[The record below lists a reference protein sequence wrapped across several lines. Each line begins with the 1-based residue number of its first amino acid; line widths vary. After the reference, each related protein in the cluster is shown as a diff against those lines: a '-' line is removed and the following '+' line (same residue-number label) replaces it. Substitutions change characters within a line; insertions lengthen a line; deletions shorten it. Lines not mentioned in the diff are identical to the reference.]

1 MIIACLLS
9 SGYNT
14 SMIPVIIC
22 GGVGTKMWPLS
33 SPKLPKHFLPLIHSK
48 SLFELNWETLRE
60 RFQANEI
67 YLQTNSEQ
75 AKIAKRMVPEILD
88 ENIFIEPTSSNQGPA
103 TGLAAALLSKKGF
116 GEEPFFLIQVDNLR
130 VPGENIFKMMDLA
143 EKLGEKTHKYI
154 TGGFVPERFIKGVDF
169 LLKGDLVDEQEGV
182 RIYRVAEYVDRNEEE
197 KIKKNLSTGKLLV
210 HANHT
215 CMTPNS
221 LLEMYKKYRPDWFEP
236 LKKIVDGADLNEEY
250 LKMPKG
256 AIEEITKQVHAKND
270 SLVIELPFE
279 WTDFGTWESL
289 EKYYKANNIEPKNG
303 GMVEVDANNN
313 FCISDS
319 GKKVAVLG
327 LDNVIVIE
335 GDDGVLVCRRDM
347 SGRVG
352 EVV

>member
-1 MIIACLLS
+1 
-9 SGYNT
+9 
-14 SMIPVIIC
+14 MIPVIIC

-33 SPKLPKHFLPLIHSK
+33 SPKLPKHFLPLIHGK
-48 SLFELNWETLRE
+48 SLFELNWEILRN

-75 AKIAKRMVPEILD
+75 AKIAKKMVPEILT
-88 ENIFIEPTSSNQGPA
+88 ENIFIEPASLNHGPA
-103 TGLAAALLSKKGF
+103 TGLAAALLKIRGL
-116 GEEPFFLIQVDNLR
+116 GDEPFFLIQVDNLR

-143 EKLGEKTHKYI
+143 EKLEEKTHKYI
-154 TGGFVPERFIKGVDF
+154 TGGFAPDRFIKGVDF
-169 LLKGDLVDEQEGV
+169 LLKGDLVDEQNGV
-182 RIYRVAEYVDRNEEE
+182 KIYKVAEYVDRNEVKKIEE
-197 KIKKNLSTGKLLV
+197 NLSSGKLLV

-221 LLEMYKKYRPDWFEP
+221 LLKMYQEYRPDWYEP
-236 LKKIVDGADLNEEY
+236 LNKIIEGGDLTEEY

-256 AIEEITKQVHAKND
+256 AIEEITKLVHAKGD

-289 EKYYKANNIEPKNG
+289 EKYYKANGIEPKNG
-303 GMVEVDANNN
+303 GVVEIDAHNN
-313 FCISDS
+313 FCISDT

-327 LDNVIVIE
+327 LDNVIVVE
-335 GDDGVLVCRRDM
+335 GEDGVLVCRRDL

-352 EVV
+352 EVI